1 MFKALADPSRR
12 ELLDRLHRRSG
23 QTLGELCAGLGMAR
37 QSVSKHLAVLQ
48 AAGVVTVR
56 WRGREK
62 LHFLDAAPVNEIADR
77 WIRRHDRPRAQ
88 ALADLKRRLENPV
101 TEPDFVHTT
110 YIDTTPEKLWR
121 ALTDP
126 AFTREYW
133 WGTEQLSTW
142 NEGAPMTWDGED
154 DPEQV
159 VLESDPPRRLSYTW
173 HTFTTTWAERVGIAE
188 ELRARLAAES
198 RSRVTFEIEPEGAL
212 VKLTVVH
219 GGFEPGSTV
228 RAMVGEGWPLVVS
241 SLKSYLETG
250 RPLPAAP

>member
-1 MFKALADPSRR
+1 MTD
-12 ELLDRLHRRSG
+12 
-23 QTLGELCAGLGMAR
+23 
-37 QSVSKHLAVLQ
+37 
-48 AAGVVTVR
+48 
-56 WRGREK
+56 
-62 LHFLDAAPVNEIADR
+62 
-77 WIRRHDRPRAQ
+77 
-88 ALADLKRRLENPV
+88 
-101 TEPDFVHTT
+101 PDFVYTT

-142 NEGAPMTWDGED
+142 DEGAPMSWDGED

-198 RSRVTFEIEPEGAL
+198 RSRVTFEIEPEGEL

-228 RAMVGEGWPLVVS
+228 RAMVGEGWPLVAS
-241 SLKSYLETG
+241 GLKSYLETG
-250 RPLPAAP
+250 RPLPAAR